1 MSDFFFLMIVI
12 WIYWLIIMNVKAIKD
27 SSKLLQVQIYDF
39 FCYLTSFSSS
49 FLWVITKN
57 RLI

>member
-49 FLWVITKN
+49 FYGLLLKID
-57 RLI
+57 